1 MGKKTKAIKE
11 TDIRG
16 NKPWLKKVGLTSYK
30 EETKEPNK
38 TFLIVCEGQTEAL
51 YFESF
56 PTISAEVKTYG
67 MGCSHTTLA
76 DCTIDLAKDSN
87 YDEVWCIFDMDVK
100 PDVVGQADDFN
111 SAIQKCRANGVKCAY
126 SNDSFELWLYLHF
139 QFTDQKNH
147 RDFYNEQLGNIFGIN
162 YRKDG
167 KKRKFVLKL
176 YTALENNSKAN
187 QTDAIK
193 RSKKLVEQHEGVSPH
208 IQNPITL
215 VYLLVEE
222 LNKYLSV

>member
-11 TDIRG
+11 TDIKG
-16 NKPWLKKVGLTSYK
+16 NKPWLKKVGFTSYK

-56 PTISAEVKTYG
+56 PTISAEIKTYG
-67 MGCSHTTLA
+67 MGCSHATLA
-76 DCTIDLAKDSN
+76 DCTIDLMEKN
-87 YDEVWCIFDMDVK
+87 QYDEVWCVFDMDFK
-100 PDVVGQADDFN
+100 SDIAGQFEDFN
-111 SAIQKCRANGVKCAY
+111 SAIQKCYSNGVKCAY

-139 QFTDQKNH
+139 HFTDQRNH
-147 RDFYNEQLGNIFGIN
+147 RDFYNDQLGNIFGIN

-176 YTALENNSKAN
+176 YKALENNS
-187 QTDAIK
+187 DASQKEAIN
-193 RSKKLVEQHEGVSPH
+193 RSKLLVEKHEGTSPH
-208 IQNPITL
+208 LQNPITL

-222 LNKYLSV
+222 LNKYLSD